1 MNAFQNRGDSIRG
14 DFVRIPS
21 FSFKS
26 SICWRQI
33 ISYFQVKIWNFFP
46 IEILEIHV
54 QIMVPKIK
62 SNIGKIL
69 QVMSWLILF

>member
-1 MNAFQNRGDSIRG
+1 MLLKSL
-14 DFVRIPS
+14 
-21 FSFKS
+21 FSGK
-26 SICWRQI
+26 
-33 ISYFQVKIWNFFP
+33 NLEFFP

-62 SNIGKIL
+62 SNIGKFL